1 MPHSDTIHPARASEP
16 RSRAEE
22 RDVGKTD
29 PVKMLAGVPL
39 FAELSKR
46 DLQALARS
54 AKEVRHR
61 EGAILAREGEPGLG
75 FFLILDGTAAVTVRG
90 RDRTKMGPG
99 DFFGEISLLDNG
111 PRSATVTAVTPIH
124 VMGLT
129 QWVFKRLV
137 DSNPTIALKMLK
149 TMAARLRA
157 SSREI
162 TA

>member
-1 MPHSDTIHPARASEP
+1 VA
-16 RSRAEE
+16 
-22 RDVGKTD
+22 KTD

-61 EGAILAREGEPGLG
+61 EGAILAREGEPGIG

-90 RDRTKMGPG
+90 RDRAKMGPG

-111 PRSATVTAVTPIH
+111 PRSATVTAATPIH

-137 DSNPTIALKMLK
+137 ESNPTIALKMLK

>member
-1 MPHSDTIHPARASEP
+1 M
-16 RSRAEE
+16 
-22 RDVGKTD
+22 GKTD

>member
-1 MPHSDTIHPARASEP
+1 MLRRVAWGLFAPRGYNPPGWGERQ

-22 RDVGKTD
+22 RDVAKTD

-54 AKEVRHR
+54 AKEVRHP

-75 FFLILDGTAAVTVRG
+75 IFLTLDGTAALTVRP

-99 DFFGEISLLDNG
+99 ASFGEISLVDHG
-111 PRSATVTAVTPIH
+111 PRPAPVTTSAPVH
-124 VMGLT
+124 
-129 QWVFKRLV
+129 
-137 DSNPTIALKMLK
+137 AL
-149 TMAARLRA
+149 
-157 SSREI
+157 
-162 TA
+162 

>member
-1 MPHSDTIHPARASEP
+1 MA
-16 RSRAEE
+16 
-22 RDVGKTD
+22 KTD
-29 PVKMLAGVPL
+29 SVKMLAGVPL
-39 FAELSKR
+39 FTELSKR

-61 EGAILAREGEPGLG
+61 EGAILAREGESGIG

-90 RDRTKMGPG
+90 RDRAKMGPG

-111 PRSATVTAVTPIH
+111 PRSATVTAATPIH

-137 DSNPTIALKMLK
+137 ESNPTIALKMLK

>member
-1 MPHSDTIHPARASEP
+1 VA
-16 RSRAEE
+16 
-22 RDVGKTD
+22 KTD

-46 DLQALARS
+46 DLLALARS

-61 EGAILAREGEPGLG
+61 EGAMLAREGEPGLG

-90 RDRTKMGPG
+90 RDRAKMGPG

-137 DSNPTIALKMLK
+137 ESNPTIALKMLK

>member
-1 MPHSDTIHPARASEP
+1 MA
-16 RSRAEE
+16 
-22 RDVGKTD
+22 KTD

-61 EGAILAREGEPGLG
+61 EGAILAREGEPGIG

-90 RDRTKMGPG
+90 RDRAKMGPG

-111 PRSATVTAVTPIH
+111 PRSATVTAATPIH

-137 DSNPTIALKMLK
+137 ESNPTIALKMLK

>member
-1 MPHSDTIHPARASEP
+1 M
-16 RSRAEE
+16 
-22 RDVGKTD
+22 
-29 PVKMLAGVPL
+29 
-39 FAELSKR
+39 
-46 DLQALARS
+46 
-54 AKEVRHR
+54 
-61 EGAILAREGEPGLG
+61 LAREGEPGLG

-90 RDRTKMGPG
+90 RDRAKMGPG

-137 DSNPTIALKMLK
+137 ESNPTIALKMLK